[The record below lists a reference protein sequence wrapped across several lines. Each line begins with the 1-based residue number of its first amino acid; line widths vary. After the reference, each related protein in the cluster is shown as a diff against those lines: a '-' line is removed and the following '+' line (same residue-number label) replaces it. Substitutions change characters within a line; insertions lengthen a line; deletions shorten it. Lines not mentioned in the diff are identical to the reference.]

1 MDIFKSE
8 ETTVVDF
15 RLAAHKNRTT
25 VMDQLGQDG
34 GGSYII
40 RPTILDRQLHRL
52 LSQKT
57 KTMNDQKAEQ
67 LCSMFLSNTCFK

>member
-34 GGSYII
+34 SGSYII
-40 RPTILDRQLHRL
+40 RPTIHTRPPATQATLSKNKDNEWPESRATMLHV
-52 LSQKT
+52 
-57 KTMNDQKAEQ
+57 
-67 LCSMFLSNTCFK
+67 FK